1 MDACA
6 AARRPRRQFD
16 AERAQLDALV
26 QAEYEQR
33 TAELKRSLA
42 AARSELTSLL
52 VEESRRLG
60 EEWREEFAER
70 ERRAAA
76 EYSMRLVQV
85 QKRVEDR
92 LTAWAHDLERTT
104 GEIEGQVSRLEALQ
118 KERLAKVERTLD
130 PGGGGAPRRGRRAA
144 RGGAAA
150 ARGDPER
157 RRGSD
162 PAGDERARADGGRA
176 PPRPAR
182 GRRAA
187 APPRARPA
195 GADLARG
202 GRRDATAGRQA
213 SPRWSAGRPNG
224 SGGRSSARP
233 AASSRPRR
241 RSSTRQSAPRA
252 TRPSA
257 GSRESS
263 TTRSPSTRAAGCA
276 IRESEAQAGGAMR
289 RALDCRRFR
298 CPFVEHS

>member
-1 MDACA
+1 M
-6 AARRPRRQFD
+6 RRRATSQETFD

-118 KERLAKVERTLD
+118 KERLAKVERTLTQE
-130 PGGGGAPRRGRRAA
+130 AEALRAEGDEQ
-144 RGGAAA
+144 RVSVMRLREEIQNAAA
-150 ARGDPER
+150 EAVQQATNELEQMAAER
-157 RRGSD
+157 RRALHEVG
-162 PAGDERARADGGRA
+162 ERLRRRERDLREQISREEVDAAQRLTQSFADVERRQSERTRAI
-176 PPRPAR
+176 
-182 GRRAA
+182 
-187 APPRARPA
+187 A
-195 GADLARG
+195 GA
-202 GRRDATAGRQA
+202 
-213 SPRWSAGRPNG
+213 
-224 SGGRSSARP
+224 
-233 AASSRPRR
+233 
-241 RSSTRQSAPRA
+241 
-252 TRPSA
+252 
-257 GSRESS
+257 
-263 TTRSPSTRAAGCA
+263 
-276 IRESEAQAGGAMR
+276 
-289 RALDCRRFR
+289 
-298 CPFVEHS
+298 